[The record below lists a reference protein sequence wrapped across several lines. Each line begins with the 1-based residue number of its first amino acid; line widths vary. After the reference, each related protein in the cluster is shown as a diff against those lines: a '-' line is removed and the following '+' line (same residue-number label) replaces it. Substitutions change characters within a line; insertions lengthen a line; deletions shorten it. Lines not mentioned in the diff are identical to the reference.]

1 MKQYAMGLLVVL
13 LSVLL
18 AAAYYSTVGHEKRQ
32 DVFHGV
38 LVEGRPLNSTNAVVL
53 ADTNCTPDQTGT
65 RLTCTAIIDAHGEVL
80 KVRYTH
86 PIEVPCLARG
96 DKVNISMNST
106 SSVEIVRLGA
116 PSMEH

>member
-1 MKQYAMGLLVVL
+1 MRDAVAGIVAVLVVL
-13 LSVLL
+13 LLAIGYFSVGDGD
-18 AAAYYSTVGHEKRQ
+18 ARDT
-32 DVFHGV
+32 FHGV
-38 LVEGRPLNSTNAVVL
+38 LVEGRPRNSTNAVVL
-53 ADTNCTPDQTGT
+53 ADTNCIPDQTNT
-65 RLTCTAIIDAHGEVL
+65 KLTCIAIIDANGEVL

-96 DKVNISMNST
+96 DKVNISMNSH

>member
-1 MKQYAMGLLVVL
+1 MRDAVAGIVAVLVVL
-13 LSVLL
+13 LLAIGYFSVREGD
-18 AAAYYSTVGHEKRQ
+18 ARDT
-32 DVFHGV
+32 FHGV

-53 ADTNCTPDQTGT
+53 ADTNCIPDQTNT
-65 RLTCTAIIDAHGEVL
+65 KLTCIAIIDANGEVL

-96 DKVNISMNST
+96 DKVNISMNSH

>member
-1 MKQYAMGLLVVL
+1 MKSIGAGIAAVLIVSLLTFGYFSIREQGVRD
-13 LSVLL
+13 
-18 AAAYYSTVGHEKRQ
+18 T
-32 DVFHGV
+32 FHGV

-53 ADTNCTPDQTGT
+53 TDTNCIPDQTNT
-65 RLTCTAIIDAHGEVL
+65 KLTCIAIIDANGEVL
-80 KVRYTH
+80 KVNYTH

-96 DKVNISMNST
+96 DKVNISMNSH

>member
-1 MKQYAMGLLVVL
+1 MRDAVRGTVAVLAVL
-13 LSVLL
+13 LL
-18 AAAYYSTVGHEKRQ
+18 ALGYFSFGGNGVQ
-32 DVFHGV
+32 DTFHGV

-65 RLTCTAIIDAHGEVL
+65 RLTCTAIIDAQGEIL

-86 PIEVPCLARG
+86 PVEVPCLARG
-96 DKVNISMNST
+96 DKVNILMNST